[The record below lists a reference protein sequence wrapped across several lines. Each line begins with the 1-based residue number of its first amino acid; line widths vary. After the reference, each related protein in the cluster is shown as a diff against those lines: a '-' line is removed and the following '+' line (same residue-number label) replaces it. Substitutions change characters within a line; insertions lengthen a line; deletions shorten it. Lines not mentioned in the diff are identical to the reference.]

1 MQKMGYLCN
10 VIQSSKPGIL
20 MVVGQMVYA
29 GMNILY
35 KLVSENGVNLRIL
48 IAYRM
53 LFATAFMVPLALI
66 FERKTRPKLTW
77 VVMFQA
83 FLCGLLGGTLA
94 QNLYFES
101 FAFTSATFAVAMSN
115 LNPAIT
121 FVLATFVGLEKP
133 AVGTLGGMMKIAG
146 TVVGIGGAMLFTLY
160 RGVKID
166 LWSTQVDLLHHD
178 HHQQHMAPSHRG
190 SSRHV
195 IGALFC
201 LAGSL
206 SYALW
211 LIIQA
216 KMNERY
222 PCLYSGTALIC
233 TMSFLQSI
241 VFALCTERDWSQ
253 WKLSWDLRLLTA
265 AYSGIVCS
273 GVVVA
278 VIAWCIQARGPVFVS
293 IFNPLSLL
301 IVALVGSLV
310 LEEELH
316 LGSILGAALIVCG
329 LYMVL
334 WGKSR
339 EMKMKNQ
346 PEPSKSSQES
356 QSQSSEIATASAIN
370 NNNYGNNGSIKNI
383 SSNSL
388 TTLSV
393 AIDGDSS

>member
-1 MQKMGYLCN
+1 
-10 VIQSSKPGIL
+10 
-20 MVVGQMVYA
+20 MVVVQIVYA

-66 FERKTRPKLTW
+66 FERETRPKLTW
-77 VVMFQA
+77 LVMFQA

-94 QNLYFES
+94 QNLYFKS
-101 FAFTSATFAVAMSN
+101 FSLSSATFAVAMSN

-121 FVLATFVGLEKP
+121 FVLATSVGLEKP
-133 AVGTLGGMMKIAG
+133 AVGTLGGMLKIAG
-146 TVVGIGGAMLFTLY
+146 AVVGIGGAMLFTLY

-166 LWSTQVDLLHHD
+166 LWSTPVDLLHYD
-178 HHQQHMAPSHRG
+178 HHQQHVAPSHPG

-195 IGALFC
+195 MGTLFC
-201 LAGSL
+201 LASSL
-206 SYALW
+206 SYAMW

-233 TMSFLQSI
+233 TISFLQSI

-253 WKLSWDLRLLTA
+253 WKLSWDLRLLAA

-278 VIAWCIQARGPVFVS
+278 VIAWCIQARGPMFVS

-316 LGSILGAALIVCG
+316 LGSILGAVLIVCG

-339 EMKMKNQ
+339 EMKMINQ

-370 NNNYGNNGSIKNI
+370 NNNYGNYRSIKNI

-388 TTLSV
+388 TTLSL

>member
-20 MVVGQMVYA
+20 MVVVQMVYA

-35 KLVSENGVNLRIL
+35 KLLSVNGVNLRIL

-66 FERKTRPKLTW
+66 FER
-77 VVMFQA
+77 
-83 FLCGLLGGTLA
+83 GTLA

-121 FVLATFVGLEKP
+121 FVLATSVGLEKP
-133 AVGTLGGMMKIAG
+133 AVGTLGGMTRIAG

-166 LWSTQVDLLHHD
+166 LWSTHVDLLHCQEHV
-178 HHQQHMAPSHRG
+178 APSHPG

-201 LAGSL
+201 LASSL

-216 KMNERY
+216 KMNESY
-222 PCLYSGTALIC
+222 PCLYSGAALIC

-278 VIAWCIQARGPVFVS
+278 VIAWCIQARGPMFIS
-293 IFNPLSLL
+293 IFNPLSLV

-316 LGSILGAALIVCG
+316 LGRYIFS
-329 LYMVL
+329 
-334 WGKSR
+334 
-339 EMKMKNQ
+339 
-346 PEPSKSSQES
+346 
-356 QSQSSEIATASAIN
+356 N
-370 NNNYGNNGSIKNI
+370 NF
-383 SSNSL
+383 
-388 TTLSV
+388 
-393 AIDGDSS
+393 

>member
-10 VIQSSKPGIL
+10 VIQSSKPGML
-20 MVVGQMVYA
+20 MVVVQIVCA

-66 FERKTRPKLTW
+66 FGRKTRPKLTW
-77 VVMFQA
+77 VVIFQA

-121 FVLATFVGLEKP
+121 FVLATSVGLEKP
-133 AVGTLGGMMKIAG
+133 ALGTLGGIMKIAG

-160 RGVKID
+160 RGVKIE
-166 LWSTQVDLLHHD
+166 LWSTHVDLLHHD
-178 HHQQHMAPSHRG
+178 HHQQHVAPSHPG

-195 IGALFC
+195 IGALLC
-201 LAGSL
+201 LASSL

-222 PCLYSGTALIC
+222 PCLYSVTALIC

-241 VFALCTERDWSQ
+241 VFALCTERDWSE

-273 GVVVA
+273 GMVA
-278 VIAWCIQARGPVFVS
+278 VIAWCIQARGPTFVS

-339 EMKMKNQ
+339 EMKMIDQ
-346 PEPSKSSQES
+346 PESSKSSQES

-370 NNNYGNNGSIKNI
+370 NNNYGNNRSIKNI
-383 SSNSL
+383 SSNGL

>member
-10 VIQSSKPGIL
+10 VIQSSKPGML
-20 MVVGQMVYA
+20 MVVVQIVYA

-66 FERKTRPKLTW
+66 FGRKTRPKLTW
-77 VVMFQA
+77 VVIFQA

-121 FVLATFVGLEKP
+121 FVLATSVGLEKS
-133 AVGTLGGMMKIAG
+133 ALGTLGGIMKIAG
-146 TVVGIGGAMLFTLY
+146 TLVGIGGAMLFTLY
-160 RGVKID
+160 RGVKIE
-166 LWSTQVDLLHHD
+166 LWSTHVDLLHHD
-178 HHQQHMAPSHRG
+178 HHQQHVAPSHPG

-195 IGALFC
+195 IGALLC
-201 LAGSL
+201 LASSL

-211 LIIQA
+211 LII
-216 KMNERY
+216 
-222 PCLYSGTALIC
+222 
-233 TMSFLQSI
+233 QSI
-241 VFALCTERDWSQ
+241 VFALCTERDWSE

-278 VIAWCIQARGPVFVS
+278 VIAWCIQARGPMFVS

-339 EMKMKNQ
+339 EMKMIDQ
-346 PEPSKSSQES
+346 PESSKSSQEF

-370 NNNYGNNGSIKNI
+370 NNNYGNNRSIKNI
-383 SSNSL
+383 SSNGL

>member
-1 MQKMGYLCN
+1 MVMESACN
-10 VIQSSKPGIL
+10 VLHGLKPTIL
-20 MVVGQMVYA
+20 MVVVQFAFAGVNVFYKLA
-29 GMNILY
+29 VNDGMN
-35 KLVSENGVNLRIL
+35 LRVIV
-48 IAYRM
+48 AYRF
-53 LFATAFMVPLALI
+53 LFASAFIAPLAFVL
-66 FERKTRPKLTW
+66 ERKTRPKLTW

-83 FLCGLLGGTLA
+83 FICGLLGGTLA

-121 FVLATFVGLEKP
+121 FVLATSVGLEKP
-133 AVGTLGGMMKIAG
+133 AVGTLGGMTRIAG

-166 LWSTQVDLLHHD
+166 LWSTHVDLLHCQEHV
-178 HHQQHMAPSHRG
+178 APSHPG

-201 LAGSL
+201 LASSL

-216 KMNERY
+216 KMNESY
-222 PCLYSGTALIC
+222 PCLYSGAALIC

-278 VIAWCIQARGPVFVS
+278 VIAWCIQARGPMFIS
-293 IFNPLSLL
+293 IFNPLSLV

-316 LGSILGAALIVCG
+316 LGRNIQKRLCEGEQEGGFIFFDETAVTAAQHRLE
-329 LYMVL
+329 
-334 WGKSR
+334 K
-339 EMKMKNQ
+339 
-346 PEPSKSSQES
+346 
-356 QSQSSEIATASAIN
+356 
-370 NNNYGNNGSIKNI
+370 
-383 SSNSL
+383 
-388 TTLSV
+388 
-393 AIDGDSS
+393 

>member
-1 MQKMGYLCN
+1 
-10 VIQSSKPGIL
+10 
-20 MVVGQMVYA
+20 
-29 GMNILY
+29 
-35 KLVSENGVNLRIL
+35 
-48 IAYRM
+48 
-53 LFATAFMVPLALI
+53 
-66 FERKTRPKLTW
+66 
-77 VVMFQA
+77 
-83 FLCGLLGGTLA
+83 
-94 QNLYFES
+94 
-101 FAFTSATFAVAMSN
+101 MSN

-121 FVLATFVGLEKP
+121 FVLATSVGLEKP
-133 AVGTLGGMMKIAG
+133 AVGTLGGMTRIAG

-166 LWSTQVDLLHHD
+166 LWSTHVDLLHCQEHV
-178 HHQQHMAPSHRG
+178 APSHPG

-201 LAGSL
+201 LASSL

-216 KMNERY
+216 KMNESY
-222 PCLYSGTALIC
+222 PCLYSGAALIC

-278 VIAWCIQARGPVFVS
+278 VIAWCIQARGPMFIS
-293 IFNPLSLL
+293 IFNPLSLVIVAL
-301 IVALVGSLV
+301 GIVCSGVVVAVIAWCIQARGPMFISIFNPLSLVIVALVGSLV

-316 LGSILGAALIVCG
+316 LGSILGATLIVCG

-339 EMKMKNQ
+339 EMKMINQ
-346 PEPSKSSQES
+346 PEPSKISQES

-370 NNNYGNNGSIKNI
+370 NNNYGNNRSIKNI
-383 SSNSL
+383 SSKGL